1 MREPVIGLG
10 LASEGR
16 MRNVILGFIAI
27 LLFPVVIVV
36 TIAGLSGI
44 IARGASS
51 AVSAESV
58 NGFTL
63 AELKAFEMAAV
74 GGPDTQFYPLS
85 TVLSSFD
92 RRASTLAF
100 GRAVE
105 PESGQVVLAPADYP
119 DTKIRVPT
127 PLAAFGEEDAPVA
140 WQKENV
146 VFRLVRKT
154 DGRLL
159 VEAGGSGGDTVY
171 EYSVIPLFPT
181 AE

>member
-1 MREPVIGLG
+1 
-10 LASEGR
+10 

-36 TIAGLSGI
+36 AIAGLSGI

-63 AELKAFEMAAV
+63 EELKEFELEAV

-100 GRAVE
+100 GRDVE
-105 PESGQVVLAPADYP
+105 PESGHVVLAPADYP
-119 DTKIRVPT
+119 DIIAYYQEILDADGWTKIRVPT
-127 PLAAFGEEDAPVA
+127 PMAAFGEEEAPVA
-140 WQKENV
+140 WQKDNV

-171 EYSVIPLFPT
+171 EYLVVPLFPT
-181 AE
+181 DK

>member
-1 MREPVIGLG
+1 
-10 LASEGR
+10 

-27 LLFPVVIVV
+27 LLFPVVIVLA
-36 TIAGLSGI
+36 IAGLSGI
-44 IARGASS
+44 VARGATA
-51 AVSAESV
+51 AVSDESV

-63 AELKAFEMAAV
+63 AELKAFEMQAV
-74 GGPDTQFYPLS
+74 GGEDTQFYPLS
-85 TVLSSFD
+85 TVLGSFD

-100 GRAVE
+100 GRDVE
-105 PESGQVVLAPADYP
+105 PESGHVVLANADYA
-119 DTKIRVPT
+119 DIVSYYQEILDADGWTKIRVP
-127 PLAAFGEEDAPVA
+127 PPMAAFGQEDSAVA

-171 EYSVIPLFPT
+171 EYLVIPLFPT
-181 AE
+181 DK